1 MADCGSVSDEIYVH
15 GTICD
20 NSKIFNITREQEE
33 AGVDIKDDQGN
44 IVCKSPGDNWAIIS
58 RDDPRFCD
66 GVPDCNSESD
76 ELCPYITFRVESKI
90 AKIPRN
96 NWVTE
101 TDSEDDQGNI
111 VCKSHEREM
120 VDNQQR

>member
-1 MADCGSVSDEIYVH
+1 M
-15 GTICD
+15 
-20 NSKIFNITREQEE
+20 KIR
-33 AGVDIKDDQGN
+33 
-44 IVCKSPGDNWAIIS
+44 
-58 RDDPRFCD
+58 RDDTRFCD
-66 GVPDCNSESD
+66 GEPDCISELD

-111 VCKSHEREM
+111 VCKS
-120 VDNQQR
+120 